1 MKKIISFSIWGSNPK
16 YTLAAIKNIEL
27 ARELYPG
34 WICRFYVDET
44 VPADVIGDLLYLE
57 AEVIKMPKSDG
68 NYGMF
73 WRFLPLDDLEV
84 ERFIVRDTDSR
95 LSPRE
100 RAAVQE
106 WEDSGKPFH
115 IMRDNIWHN
124 VIPICGAMWGAT
136 KDFRPH
142 YEELL
147 TKWLSFNGHRI
158 FSHPRGKYF
167 YVDQYFLA
175 EAIWPLVIN
184 KHIAH
189 ESVKSVYPG
198 DKRKFTVF
206 NTDGSFIGQ
215 TIDL

>member
-44 VPADVIGDLLYLE
+44 VPMDVIGDLLYLE
-57 AEVIKMPKSDG
+57 AEVVKMPKSDG

-73 WRFLPLDDLEV
+73 WRFYPLDDPEV

-95 LSPRE
+95 LSTRE

-115 IMRDNIWHN
+115 IMRDNKWHN
-124 VIPICGAMWGAT
+124 VVPICGAMWGAT
-136 KDFRPH
+136 KDFRPK
-142 YEELL
+142 YDELL
-147 TKWLSFNGHRI
+147 KKWLSLNGHKI

-167 YVDQYFLA
+167 YTDQYFLA
-175 EAIWPLVIN
+175 EVIWPLIIN

-189 ESVKSVYPG
+189 ESVPSPFPGYKLGFSVTNP
-198 DKRKFTVF
+198 
-206 NTDGSFIGQ
+206 DGSFIGQ
-215 TIDL
+215 TIDE